1 MNRTSTY
8 CENMLTDRKE
18 HHLPRAASMAAQ
30 GARLPLSSSCVQGV
44 ATSMSAA
51 AWKGRAL
58 AVGALIGCACSST
71 GCGFVASHVFPSS
84 DALSAAASTTGRA
97 TKSGMVAEGR
107 TVQVAAERK
116 FVASVP
122 TPALITSKS
131 ARALPAPAF
140 GLTPEVQ
147 RELDRFLTSD
157 RATVQQV
164 LERRSSHNEMLEK
177 VFEGEGVPF
186 ELLSVAA
193 VESRYDPK
201 AVSPAG
207 ARGMWQF
214 MGPTARS
221 YGLKVSGKLDER
233 TDPLR
238 STVAAAKHL
247 RDLFLSYNDWHLAL
261 AAYNAGIGTI
271 NKLVSRRG
279 SMDFWQLSRE
289 GKFSGETA
297 RFVPRVIALTMIVK
311 DPDMYGFSDIG
322 TVG

>member
-1 MNRTSTY
+1 
-8 CENMLTDRKE
+8 MLTDRKL
-18 HHLPRAASMAAQ
+18 HHVSPASFSAVHRSALTLSDYCGRAASLC
-30 GARLPLSSSCVQGV
+30 GSGSS
-44 ATSMSAA
+44 
-51 AWKGRAL
+51 WKGRAL
-58 AVGALIGCACSST
+58 AVGALLGCACSST
-71 GCGFVASHVFPSS
+71 GCGLVASHVFPANDLVSPS
-84 DALSAAASTTGRA
+84 TPGNPAGSAKLSTGR
-97 TKSGMVAEGR
+97 V
-107 TVQVAAERK
+107 VQVAAERK
-116 FVASVP
+116 FHASVP
-122 TPALITSKS
+122 GPSLIASKS
-131 ARALPAPAF
+131 VRALPAPAF

-147 RELDRFLTSD
+147 RELDRFLTRD

-164 LERRSSHNEMLEK
+164 LERRSSHSDMLEK

-186 ELLSVAA
+186 ELLTVAA

-221 YGLKVSGKLDER
+221 YGLKVSGKVDER
-233 TDPLR
+233 MDPVR

-279 SMDFWQLSRE
+279 SMDFWQLSRDGE
-289 GKFSGETA
+289 LSGETA
-297 RFVPRVIALTMIVK
+297 RFVPRVIALTMIVN
-311 DPDMYGFSDIG
+311 DPDLYGFSDIG
-322 TVG
+322 SVG